1 MSSIPS
7 YQPIHPQM
15 ISADV
20 KTDTPEKLK
29 SACKQFEAV
38 FVNIM
43 LQSMRDTLNDEDDM
57 LGSSESRMFTEMYD
71 EKISDKISDSG
82 IGIWQSMYDTLSK
95 QIPLRGDEEPPV
107 TMPDTHKVIPLK
119 KQNSEKI
126 AEKKNLT
133 DIHRIIDS
141 VSQQYGVDPMLVKA
155 IVRNESNFDQ
165 YAVSPVGAK
174 GLMQLM
180 DGTAHDMGVKNV
192 FDPSENIKGGV
203 KYLKLLLD
211 KFGDTATAVA
221 AYNAGPGNVLKYGGI
236 PPFQETE
243 AYTSRVM
250 SDYRSSR
257 LKI

>member
-1 MSSIPS
+1 MMSVDS
-7 YQPIHPQM
+7 
-15 ISADV
+15 

-43 LQSMRDTLNDEDDM
+43 LKSMRDTLNDEDDM
-57 LGSSESRMFTEMYD
+57 LGSSESRMFTDMYD
-71 EKISDKISDSG
+71 EKISDKISESG
-82 IGIWQSMYDTLSK
+82 IGIWRSMYDTLSK

-107 TMPDTHKVIPLK
+107 TMPDSQKIIPLK
-119 KQNSEKI
+119 KQNNEI
-126 AEKKNLT
+126 TGEKKSIT
-133 DIHRIIDS
+133 EIHRIIDS
-141 VSQQYGVDPMLVKA
+141 VSQKFGVDPLLVRS
-155 IVRNESNFDQ
+155 IVQNESNFDQ
-165 YAVSPVGAK
+165 FAVSPVGAK

-180 DGTAHDMGVKNV
+180 EGTAHDMGVKNI
-192 FDPSENIKGGV
+192 FDPIENINGGV

-236 PPFQETE
+236 PPFKETQT
-243 AYTSRVM
+243 YTSRVM
-250 SDYRSSR
+250 SEYRSSR